1 MDVRNPIGGA
11 MGLVVNDPSHRA
23 WNDVWQALADT
34 GLWAFVLLF
43 QVVLDLNFGPWDG
56 SSFFSK
62 AEDALTKRLRSRG
75 VARLSNNCFIH

>member
-1 MDVRNPIGGA
+1 

-43 QVVLDLNFGPWDG
+43 QVALGLNFGPWDG
-56 SSFFSK
+56 SSFFFPRPR
-62 AEDALTKRLRSRG
+62 TR
-75 VARLSNNCFIH
+75 